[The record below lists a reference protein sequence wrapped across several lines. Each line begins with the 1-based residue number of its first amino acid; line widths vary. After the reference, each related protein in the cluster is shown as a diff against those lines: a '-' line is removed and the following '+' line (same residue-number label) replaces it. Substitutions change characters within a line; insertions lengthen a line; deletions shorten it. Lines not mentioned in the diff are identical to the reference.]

1 MALVLN
7 VYIREDILALR
18 FRSVGLRMGLFKK
31 KTRWLQLI
39 QIPAHIHHYKN
50 IYFKNHFRKH

>member
-1 MALVLN
+1 MASVLN

-31 KTRWLQLI
+31 KKDQIAAADSDPCTHPSLQEHL
-39 QIPAHIHHYKN
+39 
-50 IYFKNHFRKH
+50 F

>member
-7 VYIREDILALR
+7 VYIREDILVLR

-31 KTRWLQLI
+31 KDQMAAADSDPCTHPSLQEHL
-39 QIPAHIHHYKN
+39 
-50 IYFKNHFRKH
+50 F